1 MLEMPALFLN
11 EILCSMWI
19 QAMVI
24 INGYTRKK
32 FQGHSQM
39 DDVVNH
45 WMRDCQ
51 QDSAIW
57 LNEFCKPS
65 SEFTYLDFL
74 KMLNDCKSSNEI
86 DSGQILGSQ

>member
-1 MLEMPALFLN
+1 
-11 EILCSMWI
+11 MWI

-32 FQGHSQM
+32 FQDHSQM
-39 DDVVNH
+39 DDVVNY
-45 WMRDCQ
+45 WMRDRQ

-65 SEFTYLDFL
+65 SEFTYLGFL
-74 KMLNDCKSSNEI
+74 KMLNDCKSGNEI
-86 DSGQILGSQ
+86 DSGQILASQ